1 MNVRRP
7 FTPAAVAVA
16 AFVAVIGAQSNPEF
30 TVERQVLSDGAGP
43 HRLVVDETLL
53 AQGSPFRVVRQGDL
67 SVAERGLSDLRLFG
81 ADGRAVPYLLVQPV
95 TGEPE
100 WDRGR
105 MLPIAATKKT
115 SGFEVDFG
123 DARAIDM
130 IRVSGLP
137 SPYLKRLTLE
147 GSGDRTRWTTLVGEG
162 TLFDLPE
169 EGLSQNTLAFTPGSF
184 RYVRVVWND
193 TNSGRVPEP
202 GEVAARRLSAA
213 LPSASATIKTSLE
226 RRASEPGV
234 SRFHVRLPAAGLPV
248 IALDLDVGGGHVYR
262 RGIVSESRFKAIEAE
277 PVELGHAMLARVTR
291 EGVTASALR
300 IPIEAPTEAD
310 LELTIQDGANPPLAV
325 KQVSA
330 VLAVLPWIY
339 FEAPPGPIVARFG
352 NRTLAAPA
360 YDLEA
365 VRGSVDL
372 GNVPEAKWGTLS
384 TRAAPTQTPSG
395 APLPTVGAVLDPSG
409 FKFSRALES
418 PAAGLVALR
427 LDAHVLA
434 HSVGPGGRFAD
445 VRLLDGA
452 NRQIPYL
459 VERRDEPLSIDIA
472 VKAAAESQAAELKPG
487 SGRPR
492 TVYTVPLPYAEL
504 PSATLVVETSARV
517 FQRTVWLGVDRPAD
531 RYRRDAWFDVY
542 MSHVWRHT
550 DDQTAGRPLTLSV
563 PKAKDRELRL
573 VIDEGDNA
581 PLPIAGA
588 RLLLPAFRLRFYA
601 PEPGPVRL
609 VYGRTDLRVPEYDLA
624 LLGARVMGAAA
635 QEIAAPALPAG
646 DAPSTAPFI
655 SPRVF
660 WVFLGAAVVVLVG
673 LIVRLVRS
681 ET

>member
-1 MNVRRP
+1 MTLSRTV
-7 FTPAAVAVA
+7 TTAAVAVA
-16 AFVAVIGAQSNPEF
+16 AFGAVTGAQSNPEF

-43 HRLVVDETLL
+43 RRLMVDETLL
-53 AQGSPFRVVRQGDL
+53 AQGSPFQVVKRSDT

-81 ADGRAVPYLLVQPV
+81 ADGRPVPYLLVQPV
-95 TGEPE
+95 AGEPE

-105 MLPIAATKKT
+105 ILPIAATKTT

-123 DARAIDM
+123 AARAIDM

-137 SPYLKRLTLE
+137 SPFLKRLTLE
-147 GSGDRTRWTTLVGEG
+147 GSGDRARWTTLVGEG
-162 TLFDLPE
+162 TLFELPE
-169 EGLSQNTLAFTPGSF
+169 EGLAQNTLAFTPGSF

-202 GEVAARRLSAA
+202 EDVAARRVSSA
-213 LPSASATIKTSLE
+213 LPSTPPTIETILE

-234 SRFHVRLPAAGLPV
+234 SRFHIRLPAAGLPIV
-248 IALDLDVGGGHVYR
+248 ALELDVGGGHVYR
-262 RGIVSESRFKAIEAE
+262 RAIVSESRFKTIEAE

-291 EGVTASALR
+291 EGITASALR
-300 IPIEAPTEAD
+300 IPVETPTEAD
-310 LELTIQDGANPPLAV
+310 LELTIQDGANPPLDV
-325 KQVSA
+325 KRVSA

-352 NRTLAAPA
+352 NRTLAAPV

-365 VRGSVDL
+365 VRASVDL
-372 GNVPEAKWGTLS
+372 GNVPEAKWGASS
-384 TRAAPTQTPSG
+384 TRAAATQTRAG
-395 APLPTVGAVLDPSG
+395 APLPTVGAALDPSG
-409 FKFSRALES
+409 FTFSRVLES

-427 LDAHVLA
+427 LDAHALA

-445 VRLLDGA
+445 VRLLDGS

-472 VKAAAESQAAELKPG
+472 VRPAADSQAAELKTG

-492 TVYTVPLPYAEL
+492 TVYAVPLPYAEL

-581 PLPIAGA
+581 PLPLAGA

-601 PEPGPVRL
+601 PEQGPVRL
-609 VYGRTDLRVPEYDLA
+609 VYGRTNLRVPEYDLA

-646 DAPSTAPFI
+646 DAPPTAPFI
-655 SPRVF
+655 TPRVF
-660 WVFLGAAVVVLVG
+660 WLFLGAAVVVLVA
-673 LIVRLVRS
+673 LIVRLVRT